1 MKTKLFLIAFLL
13 LVSAMVLTTSKET
26 YAQDEGYLQVTVYQ
40 QYGIGTQAG
49 AEVAVYYSN
58 GNQWGLPKRT
68 NEDGVVAWAPP
79 PPYGTY
85 TIKAWYPPRPN
96 DGQFGQTTVV
106 VNSSITITSV
116 TLGPNY

>member
-26 YAQDEGYLQVTVYQ
+26 CAQDEGYLQVTVYQ
-40 QYGIGTQAG
+40 QYGMGTQAG

-58 GNQWGLPKRT
+58 GNQWGLPKIT
-68 NEDGVVAWAPP
+68 NEAGQVAWAPP

-96 DGQFGQTTVV
+96 DGQFGQTTVEV
-106 VNSSITITSV
+106 KSSVTATSV
-116 TLGPNY
+116 TLGPPY